1 MNMVRIVPSEL
12 PKIAD
17 PLPGVTKRVNPK
29 PQEQAQGDMLQQDP
43 TKASRIAEVIQMFRK
58 KSQKASAFRNRNSA
72 VKRYLES
79 QDQFESGELLGFRI
93 DRKV

>member
-1 MNMVRIVPSEL
+1 MVRIVPSEL

-17 PLPGVTKRVNPK
+17 PHPGVTKRVNPK
-29 PQEQAQGDMLQQDP
+29 PQEQTQGDMLQQDP